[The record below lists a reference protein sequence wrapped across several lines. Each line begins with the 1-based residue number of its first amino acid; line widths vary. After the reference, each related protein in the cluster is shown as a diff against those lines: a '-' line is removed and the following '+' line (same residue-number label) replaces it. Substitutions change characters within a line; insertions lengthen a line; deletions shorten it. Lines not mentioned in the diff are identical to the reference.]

1 MKVTNTVTIWN
12 AFRNK
17 QFKEKK
23 QQQRYLYI
31 KLIHKKNNEERNTTN

>member
-17 QFKEKK
+17 QFKEK
-23 QQQRYLYI
+23 
-31 KLIHKKNNEERNTTN
+31 NNNKDIYT